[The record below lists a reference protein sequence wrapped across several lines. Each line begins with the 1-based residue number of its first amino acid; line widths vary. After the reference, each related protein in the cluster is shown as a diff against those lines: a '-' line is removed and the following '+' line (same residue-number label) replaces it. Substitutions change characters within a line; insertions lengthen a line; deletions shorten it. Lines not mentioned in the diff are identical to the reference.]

1 MNDEN
6 LIPVGSRTAREIKKL
21 GSMGAKKANKKR
33 EIKKNA
39 QEVIKDV
46 LYSGIKLPELKK
58 MVNKMDI
65 YKGEKD
71 KNNLLALVIS
81 VFATGVKKGDS
92 RVLKDLIELAG
103 EKPAEKIEITSQD
116 STILEIQEYLSSK
129 KKRRKNE

>member
-6 LIPVGSRTAREIKKL
+6 LIPLSKRTQREKRKIQKK
-21 GSMGAKKANKKR
+21 GNETFKKNN

-39 QEVIKDV
+39 REVIKDV
-46 LYSGIKLPELKK
+46 LYSGITLPELKK

-65 YKGEKD
+65 YEGEKD

-81 VFATGVKKGDS
+81 VFVTGVKKGDS
-92 RVLKDLIELAG
+92 RILKDLIELAG

-116 STILEIQEYLSSK
+116 STILEIQEYLS
-129 KKRRKNE
+129 KKRIKNE

>member
-1 MNDEN
+1 MNNEN
-6 LIPVGSRTAREIKKL
+6 LIPLSKRTQREKRNIQRKGNQAFKKNKEIK
-21 GSMGAKKANKKR
+21 R
-33 EIKKNA
+33 TA

-46 LYSGIKLPELKK
+46 LYSGITLPELKK

-92 RVLKDLIELAG
+92 RILKDLVELAG
-103 EKPAEKIEITSQD
+103 EKPTEKIEITSTD
-116 STILEIQEYLSSK
+116 STILEIQEYLSY
-129 KKRRKNE
+129 KKRAKNE

>member
-33 EIKKNA
+33 EIKKTA

-46 LYSGIKLPELKK
+46 LYSGITLPELKK

-103 EKPAEKIEITSQD
+103 EKPAEKIEITSHD

-129 KKRRKNE
+129 KKRKNK

>member
-1 MNDEN
+1 MNNEN
-6 LIPVGSRTAREIKKL
+6 LIPLSKRTQREKRKIQKKGNETFKKNNEIK
-21 GSMGAKKANKKR
+21 R
-33 EIKKNA
+33 TA

-46 LYSGIKLPELKK
+46 LYSGITLPELKK

-92 RVLKDLIELAG
+92 RILKDLVELAG
-103 EKPAEKIEITSQD
+103 EKPTEKIEITSTD
-116 STILEIQEYLSSK
+116 STILEIQEYLSY
-129 KKRRKNE
+129 KKRAKNE

>member
-1 MNDEN
+1 MNTEN
-6 LIPVGSRTAREIKKL
+6 LIPLSKRSQREKRKIQRKGNQTFKKNSKIK
-21 GSMGAKKANKKR
+21 R
-33 EIKKNA
+33 NA

-46 LYSGIKLPELKK
+46 LYSGITLPELKK

-92 RVLKDLIELAG
+92 RILKDLIELAG
-103 EKPAEKIEITSQD
+103 EKPADKIEITSED

-129 KKRRKNE
+129 KRMKNE

>member
-6 LIPVGSRTAREIKKL
+6 LIPLSKRTQREKRKIQKK
-21 GSMGAKKANKKR
+21 GNETFKKNN

-39 QEVIKDV
+39 REVIKDV
-46 LYSGIKLPELKK
+46 LYSNLKLPELKE

-81 VFATGVKKGDS
+81 VLTSF
-92 RVLKDLIELAG
+92 
-103 EKPAEKIEITSQD
+103 KIT
-116 STILEIQEYLSSK
+116 LG
-129 KKRRKNE
+129 

>member
-1 MNDEN
+1 MNNEN
-6 LIPVGSRTAREIKKL
+6 LIPLSKRTQREKRKIQKK
-21 GSMGAKKANKKR
+21 GNETFKKNN

-46 LYSGIKLPELKK
+46 LYSGITLPELKK
-58 MVNKMDI
+58 MVDKMDI

-92 RVLKDLIELAG
+92 RILKDLIELAG
-103 EKPAEKIEITSQD
+103 EKPAEKIQITSQD
-116 STILEIQEYLSSK
+116 NTILEIQEYLSSK
-129 KKRRKNE
+129 KRIKNE

>member
-1 MNDEN
+1 MNNEN
-6 LIPVGSRTAREIKKL
+6 LIPQNRRTQRERKEISRK
-21 GSMGAKKANKKR
+21 GAKETNKNKQ
-33 EIKKNA
+33 IKKNA

-58 MVNKMDI
+58 MVDKMDI

-92 RVLKDLIELAG
+92 RILKDLIELAG

-129 KKRRKNE
+129 KRIKNE

>member
-1 MNDEN
+1 MNDDN
-6 LIPVGSRTAREIKKL
+6 LIPQNKRTQRERKEISRK
-21 GSMGAKKANKKR
+21 GAKETNKNKQ
-33 EIKKNA
+33 IKKNA

-46 LYSGIKLPELKK
+46 LYSGITLPELKK
-58 MVNKMDI
+58 MVDKMDI

-92 RVLKDLIELAG
+92 RILKDLIELAG

-129 KKRRKNE
+129 KKQQRSK

>member
-1 MNDEN
+1 MNNEN
-6 LIPVGSRTAREIKKL
+6 LIPLSKRVQREKVKIQE
-21 GSMGAKKANKKR
+21 MGRQKNKENKN
-33 EIKKNA
+33 IKKNA

-58 MVNKMDI
+58 MVDKMDI

-92 RVLKDLIELAG
+92 RILKDLIELAG

-129 KKRRKNE
+129 KKQQRSK

>member
-6 LIPVGSRTAREIKKL
+6 LIPLSKRSQREKRKIQRKGNQIFKKN
-21 GSMGAKKANKKR
+21 S

-46 LYSGIKLPELKK
+46 LYSGITLPELKK
-58 MVNKMDI
+58 MVDKMDI

-92 RVLKDLIELAG
+92 RILKDLIELAG
-103 EKPAEKIEITSQD
+103 EKPADKIEITSQD

-129 KKRRKNE
+129 KRIKNE

>member
-1 MNDEN
+1 MNNEN
-6 LIPVGSRTAREIKKL
+6 LIPLSKRSQREKRKIQRKGNQTFKKNNEIKRTAQQI
-21 GSMGAKKANKKR
+21 
-33 EIKKNA
+33 
-39 QEVIKDV
+39 IKDV
-46 LYSGIKLPELKK
+46 LYSNLALPELKK

-92 RVLKDLIELAG
+92 RILKDLIELAG

-129 KKRRKNE
+129 KRTKNE

>member
-1 MNDEN
+1 MNDDN
-6 LIPVGSRTAREIKKL
+6 LIPQNQRTQRERKEISRK
-21 GSMGAKKANKKR
+21 GAKEANKNKQ
-33 EIKKNA
+33 IKKNA
-39 QEVIKDV
+39 QQIIKDV
-46 LYSGIKLPELKK
+46 LYSNLKLPELKK

-92 RVLKDLIELAG
+92 RILKDLVELAG
-103 EKPAEKIEITSQD
+103 EKPTEKIEITSTD

-129 KKRRKNE
+129 KRIKNE

>member
-1 MNDEN
+1 MNNEN
-6 LIPVGSRTAREIKKL
+6 LIPLSKRTQREKRKIQKKGNETFKKNNEIK
-21 GSMGAKKANKKR
+21 R
-33 EIKKNA
+33 TA

-46 LYSGIKLPELKK
+46 LYSGITLPELKK

-92 RVLKDLIELAG
+92 RILKDLVELAG
-103 EKPAEKIEITSQD
+103 EKPTEKIEITSTD

-129 KKRRKNE
+129 KRAKNE

>member
-1 MNDEN
+1 MNDDN
-6 LIPVGSRTAREIKKL
+6 LIPLSKRSQREKRKIQRKGNQTFKKNNEIK
-21 GSMGAKKANKKR
+21 R
-33 EIKKNA
+33 TA

-46 LYSGIKLPELKK
+46 LYSGITLPELKK

-92 RVLKDLIELAG
+92 RILKDLIDLAG
-103 EKPAEKIEITSQD
+103 EKPAERIEITSQD

-129 KKRRKNE
+129 KRIKNE

>member
-6 LIPVGSRTAREIKKL
+6 LIPLSKRTQREKRKIQKK
-21 GSMGAKKANKKR
+21 GNETFKKNN

-39 QEVIKDV
+39 REVIKDV
-46 LYSGIKLPELKK
+46 LYSNLKLPELKK

-81 VFATGVKKGDS
+81 VFVTGVKKGDS
-92 RVLKDLIELAG
+92 RILKDLIELAG

-116 STILEIQEYLSSK
+116 STILEIQEYLS
-129 KKRRKNE
+129 KKRIKNEWA

>member
-1 MNDEN
+1 MNNEN
-6 LIPVGSRTAREIKKL
+6 LIPLSKRTQREKRKIQKKGNETFKKNNEIK
-21 GSMGAKKANKKR
+21 R
-33 EIKKNA
+33 TA

-46 LYSGIKLPELKK
+46 LYSGITLPELKK

-92 RVLKDLIELAG
+92 RILKDLVELAG
-103 EKPAEKIEITSQD
+103 EKPTEKIEITSTD

-129 KKRRKNE
+129 KRIKNE

>member
-1 MNDEN
+1 MNNEN
-6 LIPVGSRTAREIKKL
+6 LIPLSKRTQREKRNIQRKGNQAFKKNKEIK
-21 GSMGAKKANKKR
+21 R
-33 EIKKNA
+33 TA

-46 LYSGIKLPELKK
+46 LYSGITLPELKK

-92 RVLKDLIELAG
+92 RILKDLVELAG
-103 EKPAEKIEITSQD
+103 EKPTEKIEITSTD

-129 KKRRKNE
+129 KRAKNE

>member
-6 LIPVGSRTAREIKKL
+6 LISFAERPQRENRKIRSKGGKVC
-21 GSMGAKKANKKR
+21 AKNKG
-33 EIKKNA
+33 IKKNA

-46 LYSGIKLPELKK
+46 LYSGITLPELKK

-92 RVLKDLIELAG
+92 RILKDLIELAG
-103 EKPAEKIEITSQD
+103 EKPTEKIEITSTD

-129 KKRRKNE
+129 KRIKNE

>member
-6 LIPVGSRTAREIKKL
+6 LIPLSKRTQREKRKIQKK
-21 GSMGAKKANKKR
+21 GNETFKKNN

-39 QEVIKDV
+39 REVIKDV
-46 LYSGIKLPELKK
+46 LYSGITLPELKK

-81 VFATGVKKGDS
+81 VFVTGVKKGDS
-92 RVLKDLIELAG
+92 RILKDLIELAG
-103 EKPAEKIEITSQD
+103 EKPTEKIEITSQD
-116 STILEIQEYLSSK
+116 STILEIQEYLS
-129 KKRRKNE
+129 KKRIKNE